1 MRQVKS
7 VNTKPEMVMRR
18 ALHAAGF
25 RFRLHRRDLP
35 GSPDLVFPRF
45 RAVVFVNGCFW
56 HWHGCKRSRMPASN
70 REYWEMKIARNV
82 ERDRQTLAQ
91 LDALGWEVHVI
102 WECEL
107 QRGIEAVTAHLET
120 FRSEGGTSSSR
131 PSSASCGAP
140 ISSNAVIPR
149 HEESPGAA
157 GT

>member
-1 MRQVKS
+1 MPDNVDPVTRSRTMRQVKS
-7 VNTKPEMVMRR
+7 VNTKPAMVMRR
-18 ALHAAGF
+18 ALNAAGF

-70 REYWEMKIARNV
+70 REYWELKIARNV

-102 WECEL
+102 
-107 QRGIEAVTAHLET
+107 
-120 FRSEGGTSSSR
+120 
-131 PSSASCGAP
+131 
-140 ISSNAVIPR
+140 
-149 HEESPGAA
+149 
-157 GT
+157 